1 MVWPACGADRS
12 SPLTSPRGNIEG
24 VRINPDALRRARE
37 AKGLNPSQLSVAAGF
52 ARTYVH
58 RLENGSRGTN
68 VSAQTLTGLATAL
81 DVEPDTL
88 VADDDPKVPS
98 AAPEGSSGS
107 SEHAPAEP
115 APNPEA
121 WRWG

>member
-1 MVWPACGADRS
+1 M
-12 SPLTSPRGNIEG
+12 
-24 VRINPDALRRARE
+24 RINPDALRAARE
-37 AKGLNPSQLSVAAGF
+37 AAGLNASQLSVAAGF

-68 VSAQTLTGLATAL
+68 VSAQTLNGLATAL
-81 DVEPDTL
+81 GVEPDTL

-98 AAPEGSSGS
+98 VTPTGPDAGSERSAIVEPE
-107 SEHAPAEP
+107 
-115 APNPEA
+115 PNPEA